1 MFAIGDMTVEINS
14 CPNCG
19 SKEVS
24 RNGQTRHHKQN
35 YKCRECGR
43 QFVLNPAWKA
53 ITKEQQE
60 LMSRMLLERI
70 SQAGIARVL
79 QVSEDT
85 VQRYVNAAS
94 VVEKKQV
101 EVSAKP
107 KKRLNVQM
115 DELWSFVDNKGN
127 QQWVWLA
134 LDAETRE
141 IVGVHIGDRSA
152 VSAQALWNSMPPVY
166 RQCAV
171 IYTDHWSA
179 YDSVL
184 PGKRHR
190 SVDKDSGFTSYIER
204 FNCTIRQR
212 VSRLVRK
219 SLAFS
224 KKLENHIAA
233 IWRFVHHY
241 NANLQL

>member
-1 MFAIGDMTVEINS
+1 
-14 CPNCG
+14 
-19 SKEVS
+19 
-24 RNGQTRHHKQN
+24 
-35 YKCRECGR
+35 
-43 QFVLNPAWKA
+43 
-53 ITKEQQE
+53 
-60 LMSRMLLERI
+60 MSRMLLERI

-85 VQRYVNAAS
+85 VQRYVNSQAAA
-94 VVEKKQV
+94 VKKQV
-101 EVSAKP
+101 EVTPKQ
-107 KKRLNVQM
+107 KKRLSVQM
-115 DELWSFVDNKGN
+115 DELWSFVDSKGN

-134 LDAETRE
+134 LDAQTRE

-184 PGKRHR
+184 PSIRHR

>member
-1 MFAIGDMTVEINS
+1 MTLEINC

-19 SKEVS
+19 SEEVS
-24 RNGQTRHHKQN
+24 RNGQTRHGKQN

-43 QFVLNPAWKA
+43 QFILNPVWKP
-53 ITKEQQE
+53 ITEEQKE

-85 VQRYVNAAS
+85 VQRYVNSQAAS
-94 VVEKKQV
+94 VKKQV
-101 EVSAKP
+101 EVTPKE
-107 KKRLNVQM
+107 KKRLSVQI

-134 LDAETRE
+134 LDTQTRE

-184 PGKRHR
+184 PSKRHQ
-190 SVDKDSGFTSYIER
+190 SVDKDSGLTSYIER

-224 KKLENHIAA
+224 KNLENHIAA

-241 NANLQL
+241 NASLQL

>member
-1 MFAIGDMTVEINS
+1 MTVEINS

-127 QQWVWLA
+127 QQ
-134 LDAETRE
+134 
-141 IVGVHIGDRSA
+141 
-152 VSAQALWNSMPPVY
+152 
-166 RQCAV
+166 
-171 IYTDHWSA
+171 
-179 YDSVL
+179 
-184 PGKRHR
+184 
-190 SVDKDSGFTSYIER
+190 
-204 FNCTIRQR
+204 
-212 VSRLVRK
+212 
-219 SLAFS
+219 
-224 KKLENHIAA
+224 
-233 IWRFVHHY
+233 
-241 NANLQL
+241 

>member
-1 MFAIGDMTVEINS
+1 MASE
-14 CPNCG
+14 
-19 SKEVS
+19 EVS
-24 RNGQTRHHKQN
+24 RNGRTRHGKQN

-43 QFVLNPAWKA
+43 QFVLNPAGQA
-53 ITKEQQE
+53 ITSEQLE
-60 LMSRMLLERI
+60 LMSRMLLKRI
-70 SQAGIARVL
+70 SQAGIARIF

-85 VQRYVNAAS
+85 VQRYVNAQA
-94 VVEKKQV
+94 VAVNQEV
-101 EVSAKP
+101 EVTQEP
-107 KKRLNVQM
+107 KKPLAVQM

-134 LDAETRE
+134 LDAQIRE
-141 IVGVHIGDRSA
+141 IVGVHMVVRSA
-152 VSAQALWNSMPPVY
+152 LSARSLWNSMPPVY

-184 PGKRHR
+184 PSKRYR
-190 SVDKDSGFTSYIER
+190 SVDKDSGCTSYIER
-204 FNCTIRQR
+204 FNCTLRQR

-219 SLAFS
+219 SLSFS

>member
-1 MFAIGDMTVEINS
+1 MTVEIPH

-24 RNGQTRHHKQN
+24 RNGQTRHGKQN

-43 QFVLNPAWKA
+43 QFVLNPAWKP
-53 ITKEQQE
+53 ITKELHE

-85 VQRYVNAAS
+85 VQRYVNSQAAA
-94 VVEKKQV
+94 VKKQV
-101 EVSAKP
+101 EVTPKE
-107 KKRLNVQM
+107 KKRLSVQM
-115 DELWSFVDNKGN
+115 DELWSFVDSKGN

-134 LDAETRE
+134 LDAQTRE

-184 PGKRHR
+184 PSKRHR
-190 SVDKDSGFTSYIER
+190 AVDKDSGLTSYIGR

-219 SLAFS
+219 SLGFS
-224 KKLENHIAA
+224 KKLENHLAA